1 MALDNAPS
9 SNIPKLIRPERDNIP
24 KFLRELDQWI
34 VWEGKWQPAKQ
45 KYSKIPVHPQRDGK
59 INPLDPKNHMAFE
72 EAWAAYHAGKGSGIG
87 FVLTGDPVGT
97 SDCGDPIYLVALD
110 LDKVLKRDA
119 DTAFARD
126 VFKRLGSYMEISP
139 SGEGLRFFVLSTHKP
154 RSRQTSY
161 GEIYAEKHFL
171 TVTGHKARRAIIDN
185 SAVVEQIDGE
195 WEGAI
200 KPKPL
205 AIQNNKASLLAGQ
218 IMQNLMGGTWPE
230 TPDNIERVKLAL
242 KYIDPNCAYEMWRD
256 VIWAIMSTEW
266 ACAEDIALEWSQGSA
281 SHWGG
286 EDQGAEAHE
295 ALDKLCADFDSSRGL
310 SLGTLFHH
318 AYAAG
323 MPRTEAGSW
332 NSEPAKPST
341 TYQLLSRQQLSGLPE
356 LEWVVPGVLPDRGIA
371 AIYGDPSSG
380 KTFLAI
386 DLASRIS
393 LGLGPWFNREVEA
406 RHVIYVALEGG
417 RGIKKRL
424 DAWDKANGTTS
435 TVQTILQPFSLLKDG
450 DVEGMCN
457 SIASNCAKGAVVFI
471 DTLAQASPGA
481 DENTSTDMGKVL
493 AASQRIA
500 AEIEGLVILIH
511 HSGKDTSR
519 GLRGHSSL
527 NGAMDAVIGVSRNKA
542 TGIRTWQVTKM
553 KDADDGATGLF
564 ELNVE
569 QLGLDHKG
577 EIITSCSVKNVTG
590 FFSNK
595 PAPKVKL
602 GRNQEAVLSAIKSVG
617 AAGDSWTEG
626 ELMEIAKGALTK
638 VAAKN
643 RSTRAKE
650 AVASLCEVGH
660 LSIDEEG
667 YILS

>member
-1 MALDNAPS
+1 MAPENSLRSD
-9 SNIPKLIRPERDNIP
+9 IPQLIRPERDNIP
-24 KFLRELDQWI
+24 LLLRQQDQWI
-34 VWEGKWQPAKQ
+34 VWKGEWKVEKN
-45 KYSKIPVHPQRDGK
+45 KYAKIPVHPVKEYK
-59 INPLDPKNHMAFE
+59 IDPLDPKNHMTFE
-72 EAWAAYHAGKGSGIG
+72 EAWKAYASGVGSGVG
-87 FVLTGDPVGT
+87 FVMTGAPAGT
-97 SDCGDPIYLVALD
+97 TENGTPLYLVALD
-110 LDKVLKRDA
+110 LDKVLKCEA
-119 DTAFARD
+119 DTAFARGI
-126 VFKRLGSYMEISP
+126 FKRLGSYMEISP

-154 RSRQTSY
+154 HSRQTAF

-171 TVTGHKARRAIIDN
+171 TVTGYRARKDIIEN
-185 SAVVEQIDGE
+185 TAVIEQIDGE
-195 WEGAI
+195 WGGGT
-200 KPKPL
+200 KQKPL
-205 AIQNNKASLLAGQ
+205 QNDQAASLGGQ
-218 IMQNLMGGTWPE
+218 TLQNLMGGTWPE
-230 TPDNIERVKLAL
+230 TPKNIERVKVAL
-242 KYIDPNCAYEMWRD
+242 TYIDPDSPRDLWRD
-256 VIWAIMSTEW
+256 IIWAIISTGW
-266 ACAEDIALEWSQGSA
+266 TCAEDIALEWSQGSA

-323 MPRTEAGSW
+323 MPRSEGGSW
-332 NSEPAKPST
+332 KSEPAKPPT
-341 TYQLLSRQQLSGLPE
+341 PYQLLSRQQLSGMPE

-393 LGLGPWFNREVEA
+393 LGLGPWFNREVEK
-406 RHVIYVALEGG
+406 RQVIYIALEGG

-435 TVQTILQPFSLLKDG
+435 TVQTILQPFSLLADG

-542 TGIRTWQVTKM
+542 TGMRTWHVTKM

-569 QLGLDHKG
+569 QLGLDQKG
-577 EIITSCSVKNVTG
+577 EIITSCSVKDVTG

-602 GRNQEAVLSAIKSVG
+602 GRNQAAVLSAIKSIG
-617 AAGDSWTEG
+617 AAGDNWTEG
-626 ELMEIAKGALTK
+626 ALMEIAKGALTK

-650 AVASLCEVGH
+650 AVTSLCEAGH
-660 LSIDEEG
+660 LSIDEGG
-667 YILS
+667 YILT